1 MVESSGMRRYP
12 VFVAAGG
19 LAFAFAAPGAAQQT
33 LGDTIPRA
41 TDAPVSTGHDGAT
54 GFIGLGAALTPRYE
68 GADRYQASPF
78 LIATVDW
85 KGIELQLRGLRA
97 RVDLFGESPFML
109 GPAIGTRG
117 NRNRADTRG
126 PLDGLDAI
134 DRPVEVGGFVG
145 YRFGGNE
152 RGQGEIGVDLTVLKD
167 VADAHDGVVATGQI
181 SYALLRAGR
190 VFADIDGQVSWA
202 DDHFM
207 RTYFG
212 ITPDE
217 AARTG
222 LPAARPGSGVRD
234 VGAGLTAGYQ
244 FSARWGVL
252 GRIGASRYVG
262 DARDSPIVEDGSR
275 TQVIGGV
282 GLTFR
287 F

>member
-1 MVESSGMRRYP
+1 MLRYP
-12 VFVAAGG
+12 GLIVLGG
-19 LAFAFAAPGAAQQT
+19 LALLAAPGAAQQT

-41 TDAPVSTGHDGAT
+41 APDTPAAVEQGGAT

-85 KGIELQLRGLRA
+85 KGLEFQLRGLRA

-117 NRNRADTRG
+117 NRNRADTRA

-145 YRFGGNE
+145 YRFGGNA

-190 VFADIDGQVSWA
+190 VFADIDGQISWA
-202 DDHFM
+202 DGHYM

-222 LPAARPGSGVRD
+222 LRATRPGDGLRD
-234 VGAGLTAGYQ
+234 VGAGVTAGFQ
-244 FSARWGVL
+244 FSRRWGVL
-252 GRIGASRYVG
+252 GRIGATRYVG

-275 TQVIGGV
+275 TQITGGV